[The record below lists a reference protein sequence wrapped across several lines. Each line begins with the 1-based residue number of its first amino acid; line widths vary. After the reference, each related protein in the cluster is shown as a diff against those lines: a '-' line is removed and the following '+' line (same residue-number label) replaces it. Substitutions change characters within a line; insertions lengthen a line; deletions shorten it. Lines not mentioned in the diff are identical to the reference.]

1 MLWFL
6 DINKVAKKLSETDFF
21 DSLVQKIISEGMAR
35 ITSDFPVL
43 FRSNLQNPKTVDFI
57 SSQLSQTIED
67 RIAKMEVQ
75 FDEIKKL
82 ITDSCFDIEG
92 KFDERLKSFDQEIE
106 SIHSVLDAAKER
118 LSRSRSELNALQLD
132 DRIKQ
137 VLSSEQAESPNKI
150 SQLLE
155 EHPSRIKHRL
165 KKMIDSGLVSKRGR
179 GKYFLASQVSEMF
192 DE

>member
-1 MLWFL
+1 MYSCSICEPPKASQWKPTLE
-6 DINKVAKKLSETDFF
+6 A
-21 DSLVQKIISEGMAR
+21 
-35 ITSDFPVL
+35 P
-43 FRSNLQNPKTVDFI
+43 RSAQD
-57 SSQLSQTIED
+57 
-67 RIAKMEVQ
+67 
-75 FDEIKKL
+75 
-82 ITDSCFDIEG
+82 
-92 KFDERLKSFDQEIE
+92 DQEIE
-106 SIHSVLDAAKER
+106 AIHGVLDAAKER

-132 DRIKQ
+132 DRIKE

-150 SQLLE
+150 SQLLD